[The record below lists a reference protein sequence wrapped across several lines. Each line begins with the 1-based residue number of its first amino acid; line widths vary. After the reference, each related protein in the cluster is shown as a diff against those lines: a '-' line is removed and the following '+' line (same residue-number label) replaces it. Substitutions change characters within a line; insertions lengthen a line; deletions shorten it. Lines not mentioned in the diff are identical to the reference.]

1 MRQIP
6 VHVAIIMD
14 GNGRWAQ
21 AKGLPRVAGHKEGI
35 SSVRRVVKIAADTGV
50 KYLTLYSFSTE
61 NWKRPS
67 EEVEFLFSLMETT
80 LIKEMKELHD
90 NNIKV
95 RFIGRIRAL
104 PDKLQ
109 KIIEDTEELTANNTG
124 LNLTFAVNYGGR
136 QEIIDAVKKSISL
149 GYSVDKLDE
158 VSFREFLYC
167 PELPDVDLMI
177 RTAGEQRLSNFLIW
191 QSIYAEFYFTETLWP
206 DFSETDFKKAI
217 NEFTK
222 RKRRFGGL

>member
-124 LNLTFAVNYGGR
+124 LNLTFAVNYGG
-136 QEIIDAVKKSISL
+136 
-149 GYSVDKLDE
+149 
-158 VSFREFLYC
+158 
-167 PELPDVDLMI
+167 
-177 RTAGEQRLSNFLIW
+177 
-191 QSIYAEFYFTETLWP
+191 
-206 DFSETDFKKAI
+206 
-217 NEFTK
+217 
-222 RKRRFGGL
+222 